1 MIDVLRYRTITA
13 FLSAAFFVIFFGF
26 VAYRWKTTGEVFRYS
41 IDFTG
46 GVQVLLRFEKPVSAL
61 AVKDILDKNNMNGVA
76 VREFGDNEILVRI
89 KLEEIADNLGSI
101 ANRIQQTIQNDMPD
115 QTITILQSETVGP
128 EVGGSLRE
136 KSTKA
141 VIFSMI
147 AILIY
152 IAFRFWS
159 FGFAVGAV
167 VALFHDAMMM
177 LAVFLFCNRE
187 ISINVIGAI
196 LAVMGYSINDT
207 IVIFSQIRDNLKK
220 MTHESLDHIVTVSIN
235 QTLRRTVLTSFAT
248 ALTVGAMLLIGGEPL
263 RDFSLA
269 LLVGI
274 VVGTYS
280 SIYIASPV
288 MMLLYRR

>member
-1 MIDVLRYRTITA
+1 MIDVLKYRYVTA
-13 FLSAAFFVIFFGF
+13 FLSATFFVAFFGF
-26 VAYRWKTTGEVFRYS
+26 AAYRWQTTGEVFRYS

-61 AVKDILDKNNMNGVA
+61 TVKSILEKSDWNGVA

-89 KLEEIADNLGSI
+89 KLEQVAHDLGMIAE
-101 ANRIQQTIQNDMPD
+101 RIQQVVQNEMPD
-115 QTITILQSETVGP
+115 VQVTILQSETVGP
-128 EVGGSLRE
+128 EIGGSLRE
-136 KSTKA
+136 KSAKA
-141 VIFSMI
+141 VIVSMI
-147 AILIY
+147 AILAY
-152 IAFRFWS
+152 IALRFWS
-159 FGFAVGAV
+159 LGFAIGAV
-167 VALFHDAMMM
+167 VSLFHDAMVM

-196 LAVMGYSINDT
+196 LAVMGYSMNDT
-207 IVIFSQIRDNLKK
+207 IVIFSQIRNNLKK
-220 MTHESLDHIVTVSIN
+220 MTHESLDHIVTLSIN
-235 QTLRRTVLTSFAT
+235 QTLRRTLLTSFAT
-248 ALTVGAMLLIGGEPL
+248 SLTVTAMLLIGGEPL

-274 VVGTYS
+274 VIGTYS